1 MQSTTHTYIHKHSQ
15 RQKRVPINNELSNEL
30 LNAICN
36 FSLIVFLL
44 LHAFAMQ
51 HPNSGCHFR
60 ISTFSHCHRKRRWL
74 YEITNILPQ
83 LGRRR
88 EKCCLRVDV
97 KEVKK
102 CETWN
107 GKITKKAEK
116 KNKKG
121 NENKSK
127 KARKTVCAKQPWRK
141 DNAPDVGGKESAMLE
156 SGFCKNNCY
165 PLVILAEFLLWMSL
179 WCRIL
184 GFHFILSSHCNLLS
198 FQHHFS
204 H

>member
-15 RQKRVPINNELSNEL
+15 RQKRVPINNELRNEL

-116 KNKKG
+116 KTKK
-121 NENKSK
+121 EM
-127 KARKTVCAKQPWRK
+127 KTNQKRQEKLCVPSSREEKTMRLTLAVRNQQCWKVDSVK
-141 DNAPDVGGKESAMLE
+141 II
-156 SGFCKNNCY
+156 
-165 PLVILAEFLLWMSL
+165 VILLLY
-179 WCRIL
+179 
-184 GFHFILSSHCNLLS
+184 
-198 FQHHFS
+198 
-204 H
+204 